1 MTTAAYLSWGESQM
15 QPMDDARS
23 KAIVAGMEAL
33 ERLVRGERPDLAPEC
48 FAVKRA
54 GWLRM
59 GVGSATI
66 MKVLIRVQGP
76 GRSG

>member
-1 MTTAAYLSWGESQM
+1 
-15 QPMDDARS
+15 
-23 KAIVAGMEAL
+23 MEAF
-33 ERLVRGERPDLAPEC
+33 ERLVRGERSDLAPGY

-76 GRSG
+76 TADPG